1 MNIFISNLQILFLFH
16 SQKMQLLLSKYVS
29 ELKMYICYIEFST
42 DKSKFIFCFSSTAIS
57 GQMLPQG
64 LILLSN

>member
-29 ELKMYICYIEFST
+29 ELKMYICYIKFCT
-42 DKSKFIFCFSSTAIS
+42 DKSKFIFCFSGSAIS
-57 GQMLPQG
+57 GQMQPQG

>member
-29 ELKMYICYIEFST
+29 ELKMY
-42 DKSKFIFCFSSTAIS
+42 K
-57 GQMLPQG
+57 LH
-64 LILLSN
+64 